1 MTSTP
6 ILGLP
11 YIAANQALKHIT
23 HNQALRTLDALV
35 QLNVLTRIVTEPP
48 AEPVEGARYIIADG
62 ATGDWTDMQG
72 HIAVYEDGAWMLITP
87 GPGWL
92 AWVVDEGALLAFEAG
107 AWVPAAV
114 RSGVLQFG
122 VNTAP
127 DATNRLAVKSDAIL
141 LSHDDVTPGSGDMR
155 TVINKQAP
163 VDTASL
169 LFQSGWSGRAEMGL
183 SGDDDF
189 RVKVS
194 GDGAAWHEGL
204 VIDSANGRVR
214 FPSGG
219 VREILFADRTYH
231 VSPAGDDAD
240 DGLTSGTAFATI
252 QNAVDTVYGTLDLGG
267 HDVAIQ
273 LAPGTYDGFD
283 AVNPQVGAG
292 TITVRGNTGD
302 LDQCVIADHVG
313 SSIVINVENYGTRIA
328 LEGLTVTRTNT
339 TNLIRAFAGARIDLV
354 TNNKVSGAGRSHS
367 LMADALA
374 TIELKGTLVA
384 ADQCYSLLYA
394 GRNGYLTIAGATLD
408 FSSAPDIGVVALA
421 NNGGVVF
428 AHANTFIGSATG
440 GRRYVV
446 QLNGIVNS
454 NSGNPNYFP
463 NDDPGIETS
472 GGQFN

>member
-23 HNQALRTLDALV
+23 HNEALRTLDALV
-35 QLNVLTRIVTEPP
+35 QLSVVSRSIGNPP
-48 AEPVEGARYIIADG
+48 AEPVEGDRYIIADG

-72 HIAVYEDGAWMLITP
+72 QIAVHEDGAWMLITP

-92 AWVVDEGALLAFEAG
+92 AWVVDEGALLAFEAD

-114 RSGVLQFG
+114 RSGVPQFG
-122 VNTAP
+122 INTIS

-155 TVINKQAP
+155 AIVNKQAP
-163 VDTASL
+163 EDTASL

-189 RVKVS
+189 RIKVS
-194 GDGAAWHEGL
+194 DDGAAWHEGL

-231 VSPAGDDAD
+231 VSPGGNDAN
-240 DGLTSGTAFATI
+240 DGLTSSAAFATI
-252 QNAVDTVYGTLDLGG
+252 QKAVDTVYGTLDLGG
-267 HDVAIQ
+267 HDVTIQ

-292 TITVRGNTGD
+292 TITVKGDTGD
-302 LDQCVIADHVG
+302 LDQCVIADHIG

-328 LEGLTVTRTNT
+328 LEGLTVTRTST
-339 TNLIRAFAGARIDLV
+339 TNLIRAFAGARVDLV

-384 ADQCYSLLYA
+384 EDQCYSLLYA

-408 FSSAPDIGVVALA
+408 LSASPDTGVLALA

-428 AHANTFIGSATG
+428 AHANTFIGGATG

-446 QLNGIVNS
+446 QLNGIANS

-472 GGQFN
+472 GGQYN